1 MAAGKRQQVVQ
12 ARRRFW
18 ARHLQRWERSG
29 LSQAEYCRRHQISAT
44 TFAWWKTRSA
54 VTREAAPATVP
65 RDVCRKHASF
75 VELTRA
81 DGGVPG
87 PTGGVVYEIVLPRQ
101 RCLRLGPGF
110 ERERVRQL
118 LDLLEGSC

>member
-12 ARRRFW
+12 ARRQFW

-29 LSQAEYCRRHQISAT
+29 LSQAEYCRRHQISAAA
-44 TFAWWKTRSA
+44 FAWWKTRSTL
-54 VTREAAPATVP
+54 TREAPPGTIP
-65 RDVCRKHASF
+65 REACRPHGSF
-75 VELTRA
+75 VELTPA
-81 DGGVPG
+81 DEGGPV
-87 PTGGVVYEIVLPRQ
+87 PTGGMVYEIVLPRR